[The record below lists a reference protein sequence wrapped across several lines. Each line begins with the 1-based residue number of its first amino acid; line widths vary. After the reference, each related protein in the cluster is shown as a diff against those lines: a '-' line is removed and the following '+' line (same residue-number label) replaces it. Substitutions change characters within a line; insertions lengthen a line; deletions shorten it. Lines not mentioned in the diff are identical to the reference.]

1 MAKPKEE
8 RNKQFTQDWQKG
20 LGNEDLGKKY
30 GLSLG
35 GVKALKQ
42 RLRAKD
48 SSLYAGKRP
57 ELSKVERDVAQA
69 SGGLVKFAGKQT
81 SKPAI
86 QQTSKQE
93 KKRPAK
99 EVYDTATYYID
110 KETKKKIKILAA
122 EQDKEISQVVREILK
137 EYLDKY

>member
-8 RNKQFTQDWQKG
+8 RNRQFQKDWQRG
-20 LGNEDLGKKY
+20 LGNEDLGEKY

-48 SSLYAGKRP
+48 SSLYAEKRP
-57 ELSKVERDVAQA
+57 GLTKIEKEVSES
-69 SGGLVKFAGKQT
+69 SGGLVKFASKQT

-86 QQTSKQE
+86 QQVSKQE

-122 EQDKEISQVVREILK
+122 EQDKEISQVVRDILK
-137 EYLDKY
+137 EYLDKH

>member
-1 MAKPKEE
+1 MAKQKIE
-8 RNKQFTQDWQKG
+8 RNKLFLEDWQKG
-20 LGNEDLGKKY
+20 FSNEDLGKKY
-30 GLSLG
+30 KMTEG

-42 RLRAKD
+42 RLRVRNPN
-48 SSLYAGKRP
+48 LYTEKHPG
-57 ELSKVERDVAQA
+57 LTKVEREVAQA
-69 SGGLVKFAGKQT
+69 SAGLIKFADKQT

-122 EQDKEISQVVREILK
+122 EQDREISEIVRQILS
-137 EYLDKY
+137 EYFNKH

>member
-8 RNKQFTQDWQKG
+8 RNRQFIEDWQRG
-20 LGNEDLGKKY
+20 LGNEDLGRKY
-30 GLSLG
+30 NLSLG

-48 SSLYAGKRP
+48 SSLYTEKRP
-57 ELSKVERDVAQA
+57 ELTKVEKEVAQA
-69 SGGLVKFAGKQT
+69 SGGLIKFASKQT

-86 QQTSKQE
+86 QQVSKQE

-122 EQDKEISQVVREILK
+122 EQDREISEIVRQILSDYFNK
-137 EYLDKY
+137 H